1 MKVTHVLFAV
11 GLTGVLGIWRTLWGP
26 LIVIPAS
33 IGSIAPDADLGSR
46 HRMLLHNIFILF
58 MLMASS
64 WFTTVYSDL
73 ELSLLL
79 LAFIIGWISHIV
91 LDLLTLKGVALL
103 YPVSKRFYGFKKCR
117 SDSLLCNG
125 LFSLISIVMIIYG
138 VKSFIP

>member
-11 GLTGVLGIWRTLWGP
+11 GLTGVLGLWRTPWGP

-33 IGSIAPDADLGSR
+33 IGSIAPDLDLGSH
-46 HRMLLHNIFILF
+46 HRMFLHNVFIIF
-58 MLMASS
+58 MLIVSS
-64 WFTTVYSDL
+64 WFTMVYSDL

-79 LAFIIGWISHIV
+79 LGFITGWISHIV
-91 LDLLTLKGVALL
+91 LDSLTLKGVALL

-125 LFSLISIVMIIYG
+125 LLSLISIIMIIHG